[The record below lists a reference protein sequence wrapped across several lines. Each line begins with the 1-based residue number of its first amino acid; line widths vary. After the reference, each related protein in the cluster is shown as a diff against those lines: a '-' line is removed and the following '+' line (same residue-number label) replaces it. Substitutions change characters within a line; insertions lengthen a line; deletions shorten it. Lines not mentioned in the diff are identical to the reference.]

1 MLTKEE
7 KTKVKQPKLLN
18 MVKEEFFD
26 LSGIES
32 EPAISIFLPTH
43 SAGKEVNERY
53 DLIRFKNLIQ
63 AITQELIERGLSN
76 DQIEKLLEPAHELLK
91 DEEFWLSLEQG
102 MAVFIANDF
111 FEVKLLAVSV
121 PEEFHINSRFHLAP
135 LVPLFKDLP
144 HFYLLAISKNASSFY
159 KGDSLGMERV
169 EIEGLPQGI
178 NDVIHFE
185 EKSERQLLRG
195 GPREG
200 SAHGHGSGLSDEK
213 EYISQYLKEVDQTLM
228 TELLANENAPLVIA
242 GVEYIVGIYR
252 QVSRYKNLVD
262 SAITGNH
269 EHTEMAQLYQ
279 KAFEVA
285 SPHLEEANKKA
296 LKNYYNQLNTALT
309 SSMPEKVIPATYYKQ
324 VYDLFVEKDTHI
336 WGTFNEAE
344 NKLVINQEKQ
354 LNDVCLVNRAIV
366 NTISNGG
373 DVYILEADRM
383 PNGAQIA
390 ASLRF

>member
-1 MLTKEE
+1 MLIRGE
-7 KTKVKQPKLLN
+7 KIKVKQPKQLN
-18 MVKEEFFD
+18 MVKEEFYD
-26 LSGIES
+26 LSGRES

-53 DLIRFKNLIQ
+53 DLIRFKNLLQ
-63 AITQELIERGLSN
+63 AITQELSERGFSN
-76 DQIEKLLEPAHELLK
+76 DQTEELLEPAHQLLK
-91 DEEFWLSLEQG
+91 NEEFWLSLDQG
-102 MAVFIANDF
+102 MAIFIADAF
-111 FEVKLLAVSV
+111 FEVKTLPVAV

-135 LVPLFKDLP
+135 LVPLFKELP

-159 KGDSLGMERV
+159 RGDSLGMERLD
-169 EIEGLPQGI
+169 IEGLPQGI

-269 EHTEMAQLYQ
+269 EHTEMAQLFH
-279 KAFEVA
+279 KAFEIA

-324 VYDLFVEKDTHI
+324 VYDLFVEKDAHI

-354 LNDVCLVNRAIV
+354 LDDVCLVNRAIV

>member
-1 MLTKEE
+1 MLIKEG
-7 KTKVKQPKLLN
+7 KIKVKQPKLLN
-18 MVKEEFFD
+18 MVKEEFYN
-26 LSGIES
+26 LSGKES

-43 SAGKEVNERY
+43 SSGKEVNEGY
-53 DLIRFKNLIQ
+53 DLIRFKNLLQ
-63 AITQELIERGLSN
+63 AITHELNNKGLNN
-76 DQIEKLLEPAHELLK
+76 DQADKLLMPAQQLLK
-91 DEEFWLSLEQG
+91 DEEFWLNLEQG
-102 MAVFIANDF
+102 MAVFIAEDF
-111 FEVKLLAVSV
+111 FEVKTLPILV

-135 LVPLFKDLP
+135 LVPLFKELP

-159 KGDSLGMERV
+159 KGDSLGIERM

-185 EKSERQLLRG
+185 EKNERQLLRG

-252 QVSRYKNLVD
+252 QVSRYKNLVED
-262 SAITGNH
+262 AITGNH
-269 EHTEMAQLYQ
+269 EHTELTQLFQ
-279 KAFEVA
+279 RALELA

-324 VYDLFVEKDTHI
+324 VYDLFVEKDAHI
-336 WGTFNEAE
+336 WGSFDEAE
-344 NKLVINQEKQ
+344 NKLVINQQKQ
-354 LNDVCLVNRAIV
+354 LHDVCLVNRAIV
-366 NTISNGG
+366 NTITNGG
-373 DVYILEADRM
+373 DVYILEPERM

>member
-1 MLTKEE
+1 MLIRGE
-7 KTKVKQPKLLN
+7 KIKVKQPKQLN
-18 MVKEEFFD
+18 MVKEEFYD
-26 LSGIES
+26 LSDRES

-53 DLIRFKNLIQ
+53 DLIRFKNLLQ
-63 AITQELIERGLSN
+63 AIAQELSERGFSN
-76 DQIEKLLEPAHELLK
+76 DQTNELLDPAHQLLK
-91 DEEFWLSLEQG
+91 DEEFWLSLDQG
-102 MAVFIANDF
+102 MAIFIADAF
-111 FEVKLLAVSV
+111 FEVKTLPIAV

-135 LVPLFKDLP
+135 LVPLFKELP

-159 KGDSLGMERV
+159 RGDSLGMERLD
-169 EIEGLPQGI
+169 IEGLPQGI

-269 EHTEMAQLYQ
+269 EHTEMAQLFQ
-279 KAFEVA
+279 KAFELA

-324 VYDLFVEKDTHI
+324 VYDLFVEKDAHI

-354 LNDVCLVNRAIV
+354 LDDVCLVNRAIV